1 MTAHLHVPALEP
13 SKTTPV
19 SLSKK
24 VVTDLLREEYG
35 FEGLVFTDALNMEG
49 ATDGLQPGEADLK
62 AFLAVKDILL
72 IPQNLP
78 QSVNLLLDDCNNEQI
93 TEERLEYYV
102 KKIILYKYNT
112 SYAKQDAKI

>member
-35 FEGLVFTDALNMEG
+35 FEGLVFTAALNMKG

-62 AFLAVKDILL
+62 AFLAGNDILL

-78 QSVNLLLDDCNNEQI
+78 QSVNLLLDACNDGTI
-93 TEERLEYYV
+93 TEERLEYPV
-102 KKIILYKYNT
+102 RKILHDK
-112 SYAKQDAKI
+112 SKEGMSHKSSEV